1 MTSFCNQHFLNND
14 PPEHGIEVH
23 RDLPGRL
30 QLCLNLYNP
39 LLYSVQVKVDL

>member
-14 PPEHGIEVH
+14 PPEHRIEAH
-23 RDLPGRL
+23 RDLPGRV
-30 QLCLNLYNP
+30 QICLNLYNP